1 MQFSKPF
8 IFNIYTLLLKVV
20 SLTFLAFCISLCL
33 LLAACSNPSQNQ
45 QLNTQKHEPTSENE
59 VNLNLATA
67 AELEKLPKIG
77 KGIARRIIEY
87 REKYGKF
94 RRAEHLIL
102 VRGMS
107 DKKFREIQ
115 NLIKVE

>member
-1 MQFSKPF
+1 MSNSF
-8 IFNIYTLLLKVV
+8 ILNNYPLSLKVIR
-20 SLTFLAFCISLCL
+20 LTFLAIYLWLCFLSLACL
-33 LLAACSNPSQNQ
+33 NPTPNQ
-45 QLNTQKHEPTSENE
+45 QLNIKKHESTSENA
-59 VNLNLATA
+59 VNLNQATA
-67 AELEKLPKIG
+67 EELEKLPKIG

-87 REKYGKF
+87 RETYGKF

-115 NLIKVE
+115 NLVKVE